1 MTMNVRNLERELLE
15 QFPASDAEPWD
26 HVGIACGDYA
36 ADVKRV
42 AVALDANEYSV
53 RAAHDAGANV
63 LVTHHPVYLKAP
75 DAFGPSTA
83 ELPSCSAA
91 AYTAIRLG
99 VSVMSFHTNL
109 DRSIAARVKLP
120 ALMGMTATASL
131 EHTDDPLATGLG
143 ALCRTDAVALGDL
156 AHRAATAFGC
166 APRVWGDANRVVRTV
181 AFLGGSL
188 GEFGE
193 VAVKNG
199 ADAIICGEAGYHVAQ
214 DVAQRGC
221 AVILL
226 GHDRS
231 EEPFAEILM
240 EAVVH
245 AGISAQDVFRIVPP
259 RQWWTAT
266 DKEH

>member
-1 MTMNVRNLERELLE
+1 MNVHELGRALLE
-15 QFPASDAEPWD
+15 QFPLADAEVWD
-26 HVGIACGDYA
+26 HVGLSCGDPSA
-36 ADVKRV
+36 GVTRV

-53 RAAHDAGANV
+53 RAAHEAGANV

-75 DAFGPSTA
+75 DAFTPGTA

-109 DRSIAARVKLP
+109 DRSIAAREKLP
-120 ALMGMTATASL
+120 TLMGMTATASL
-131 EHTDDPLATGLG
+131 EHPDDPFATGLG

-156 AHRAATAFGC
+156 ARRAVTSFGC
-166 APRVWGDANRVVRTV
+166 APRVWGDADRMVRTV

-193 VAVKNG
+193 IAVKNG

-214 DVAQRGC
+214 DVSQRGC
-221 AVILL
+221 ALILL

-240 EAVVH
+240 EAVVR
-245 AGISAQDVFRIVPP
+245 AGISAHDVFRIVPP